1 MIIGS
6 IAVRAA
12 ALLLPGD
19 QPGRNE
25 ARDLARRELQR
36 REYTAAKPPLTTR
49 LLNYVFDKLTE
60 LVNRAS
66 GHVPGGTTGLVLLV
80 LLVAGLVAVVV
91 VRLRPSASAR
101 GKSALFGAGRELSA
115 DEHRTLAE
123 QAAAQGRYPDAVRER
138 LRAVVRELEAR
149 GVLDSRPG
157 RTAGEVA
164 KDAGSAVPALT
175 APLRRGAT
183 TFDEVWYG
191 GRVAD
196 ASSYAVLVEVDR
208 AVTGTK
214 MVVA

>member
-101 GKSALFGAGRELSA
+101 GKSALFGTGRELSA
-115 DEHRTLAE
+115 DEHRTLAD

-149 GVLDSRPG
+149 GVIAMSSSRQGLAEEQPK
-157 RTAGEVA
+157 AYKNVDHVVEVVH
-164 KDAGSAVPALT
+164 DAGLSKK
-175 APLRRGAT
+175 
-183 TFDEVWYG
+183 
-191 GRVAD
+191 VARMRPIG
-196 ASSYAVLVEVDR
+196 VIK
-208 AVTGTK
+208 G
-214 MVVA
+214 